1 VTSAPLGR
9 SNGGPRRRRKP
20 GNSGYLILAMFA
32 TGTFVASAVH
42 LASVVTL

>member
-1 VTSAPLGR
+1 MNR
-9 SNGGPRRRRKP
+9 F
-20 GNSGYLILAMFA
+20 LAVLAVFA